1 MAETKPHR
9 RLWRRQR
16 LQVPIGVNFRQQH
29 LQETIGV
36 NFRQQNLQ
44 GPIGVDFRQ
53 QHLQRAMNTLR
64 CMKVMVAAM
73 KIKTKRMKKS
83 HKKAKVKLRGMEAE
97 STKQRAERR
106 HALEESACTQAC
118 HDTMVTL
125 LFAQA
130 IGDFALVDQLQAS
143 LQLIIFPELL
153 LIFLSKLDRFF
164 HLKCFLHSFAL
175 K

>member
-1 MAETKPHR
+1 MPETKPHR
-9 RLWRRQR
+9 RLWRRQL
-16 LQVPIGVNFRQQH
+16 LQVPIGVNFRRQH

-36 NFRQQNLQ
+36 NFRQQ
-44 GPIGVDFRQ
+44 
-53 QHLQRAMNTLR
+53 HLQRAMNTLR
-64 CMKVMVAAM
+64 HMKVMVAAM

-83 HKKAKVKLRGMEAE
+83 HKKAKVELRVMEGE
-97 STKQRAERR
+97 STNQRAERR

-143 LQLIIFPELL
+143 LHELMM
-153 LIFLSKLDRFF
+153 IWENSIWK
-164 HLKCFLHSFAL
+164 KSTW
-175 K
+175 KG